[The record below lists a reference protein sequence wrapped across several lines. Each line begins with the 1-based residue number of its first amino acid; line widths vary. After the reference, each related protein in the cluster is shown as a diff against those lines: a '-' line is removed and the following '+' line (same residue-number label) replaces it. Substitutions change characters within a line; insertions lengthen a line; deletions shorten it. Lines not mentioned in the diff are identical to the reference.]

1 MDEQTA
7 MRRSRQVGIGSLAIG
22 AALLWRPRIGRLAGL
37 DERDTRLVALADLGV
52 GPGLVWGRPRR
63 PWLFARAGANLGIAA
78 LLLRRRSRVGTA
90 IAAGLGA
97 ATAAD
102 MQPANAL
109 RTSASA
115 GVAGVV
121 ASDTAA
127 HSDPLR
133 DATGAPPS
141 LNARF
146 QVAAA
151 DAMNDRGIYL
161 GRRSTKVHVALYRR
175 SGGRLGGV
183 APGWPEAKIA
193 LVDHR
198 GAKSGILRT
207 SPLVYRSDGASL
219 AVVASKA
226 GQPTNP
232 AWFHNLMANPE
243 TTVQIGREVRP
254 VRARLATEEEGER
267 FWAEFVAVYPSYATY
282 RERAHPRVIP
292 IVILE
297 PRAAAA

>member
-1 MDEQTA
+1 MDERTA
-7 MRRSRQVGIGSLAIG
+7 TRRSRQVGIGSLAIG
-22 AALLWRPRIGRLAGL
+22 AALLSRPRIGRLAGL
-37 DERDTRLVALADLGV
+37 DERDTRLVALADLAV
-52 GPGLVWGRPRR
+52 GPGLIWGRPPR

-78 LLLRRRSRVGTA
+78 LLLRRRSRIGTA

-102 MQPANAL
+102 LQLAAAL
-109 RTSASA
+109 RT
-115 GVAGVV
+115 
-121 ASDTAA
+121 TAA
-127 HSDPLR
+127 PSDPLR

-141 LNARF
+141 LNARLH
-146 QVAAA
+146 VTAA

-161 GRRSTKVHVALYRR
+161 GRRSTKIHVALYRR
-175 SGGRLGGV
+175 SGGRLGGA

-207 SPLVYRSDGASL
+207 SPLVYRRDGETL
-219 AVVASKA
+219 AVIASKA

-254 VRARLATEEEGER
+254 VRARIATEEEGER
-267 FWAEFVAVYPSYATY
+267 FWSEFIAVYPSYATY

-297 PRAAAA
+297 PRAAADPA

>member
-1 MDEQTA
+1 M
-7 MRRSRQVGIGSLAIG
+7 GIGSLAIG
-22 AALLWRPRIGRLAGL
+22 AALLLRPRIGRLAGL
-37 DERDTRLVALADLGV
+37 DERDTRLVALADLAV
-52 GPGLVWGRPRR
+52 GPGLIWGRPRR
-63 PWLFARAGANLGIAA
+63 PWLFARAGANLGIVA

-102 MQPANAL
+102 MQLAAALPGGGPAEA
-109 RTSASA
+109 A
-115 GVAGVV
+115 G
-121 ASDTAA
+121 SDAA
-127 HSDPLR
+127 
-133 DATGAPPS
+133 PS
-141 LNARF
+141 LSARLHL
-146 QVAAA
+146 AAG
-151 DAMNDRGIYL
+151 DVLNDRGIYL

-198 GAKSGILRT
+198 GAKSGISRT
-207 SPLVYRSDGASL
+207 SPLVYRRDGESI
-219 AVVASKA
+219 AVIASKA

-254 VRARLATEEEGER
+254 VRARLATDDESER
-267 FWAEFVAVYPSYATY
+267 FWAEFIAVYPSYAGY

-297 PRAAAA
+297 PRPTADRPA